1 MGYKVQRW
9 EGPGGPTEES
19 IMNACQSEGLSPY
32 RWGNSPGDRYP
43 AHEHSYHKVL
53 YCLTGSITFSIAGTD
68 LQLLPGDRLDLDP
81 RTQHE
86 ATVGPEG
93 VTCLEA
99 NR

>member
-1 MGYKVQRW
+1 MGYSVQPW
-9 EGPGGPTEES
+9 EGPGEATEES
-19 IMNACQSEGLSPY
+19 IMNAFRSEGLSPY
-32 RWGNSPGDRYP
+32 RWTNSPGDRYP

-53 YCLTGSITFSIAGTD
+53 YCLTGSITFNVAGAEVI
-68 LQLLPGDRLDLDP
+68 LLPGDRLDLDP

-86 ATVGPEG
+86 AVVGPQG